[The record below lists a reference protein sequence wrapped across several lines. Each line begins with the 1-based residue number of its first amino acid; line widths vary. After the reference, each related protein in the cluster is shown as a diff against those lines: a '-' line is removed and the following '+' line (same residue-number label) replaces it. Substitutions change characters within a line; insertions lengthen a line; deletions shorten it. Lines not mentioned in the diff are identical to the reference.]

1 MAIKTIIALF
11 VVLCIGNNSYAQETI
26 EITYKNFSVSEGSS
40 LYKLKAPKTK
50 LKGNWY
56 SIISND
62 TTFTFAAAN
71 EKERKS
77 HLIDGKY
84 PDKPLHHST
93 YYESKNHRIFET
105 SAFKGNYFIRSEEKL
120 NPKNYWMD
128 TMKTILG
135 YECQAAMIFNGDGD
149 SSTMWIARN
158 IKPDLI
164 TFHHYFIVPGI
175 VMQSLN
181 LKHGLYYKA
190 VKVEKTYN
198 KIYFPKDYPQVS
210 LEEFRQKQ
218 KRSKD
223 NSTLT
228 NETEKR
234 F

>member
-1 MAIKTIIALF
+1 MKTIITLL

-26 EITYKNFSVSEGSS
+26 EITYESYFVREGSS
-40 LYKLKAPKTK
+40 LYKLKRPFSKNNFK
-50 LKGNWY
+50 WY
-56 SIISND
+56 SILSND
-62 TTFTFAAAN
+62 TTFTFGAAN
-71 EKERKS
+71 KKEMKS
-77 HLIDGKY
+77 HLKDGKY

-128 TMKTILG
+128 TIKTILG
-135 YECQAAMIFNGDGD
+135 YECQAAMIFSGDGD

-175 VMQSLN
+175 VMESLN

-190 VKVEKTYN
+190 IKVERTNN
-198 KIYFPKDYPQVS
+198 KIYFPNDYPQVS
-210 LEEFRQKQ
+210 REEYFK
-218 KRSKD
+218 KKKMSKED
-223 NSTLT
+223 PQL
-228 NETEKR
+228 
-234 F
+234 